1 MKHLDILKLFIKEE
15 LRMHSSLYKFSNF
28 YSYPI
33 TLLVFF
39 AGITLLSLLV
49 YDSININMVV
59 PTILLLFTIA
69 GAMSGAFGLFAK
81 DFLERVFP
89 NSNRLLAHS
98 RIFPISL
105 KSTLLLFSISDS
117 FFYFFWFIIP
127 TLLGFSMVSIA
138 FGQLSII
145 FAFLLILVSTLHFML
160 GLYIFFFISFLF
172 EQSKLLFIL
181 SSGIIVAIFS
191 YLYLTLGITQSLGI
205 GLLLNFDFFQLFIL
219 ILLIII
225 AMVLS
230 YFCVNERFE
239 TKTFSSSSSQR
250 KSISF
255 NSTYSPLIIK
265 DFIDLKRTGGIIG
278 KPLFTI
284 LIPSILVLLLFST
297 IEILRDLQIDVL
309 FFAIIFATLATQLL
323 NSLIMSDSHR
333 YYRYL
338 PIMFKQYFLPKVHL
352 TFRIT
357 MLLGTTVLLIYSYF
371 FSVFEWIRIVQGIFI
386 LAVISLY
393 NFGLSFWLTG
403 LRPNERLM
411 QSSVFIIYFLCFL
424 PMLIVTILVHL
435 LFTSILY
442 QILYVVVGILLS
454 LLFLVLGFRKWN
466 KEFIEDE

>member
-15 LRMHSSLYKFSNF
+15 LRMHSSLYKSSNF

-33 TLLVFF
+33 TLFIFF
-39 AGITLLSLLV
+39 AGITLFSLV
-49 YDSININMVV
+49 AYDSINSNAVV
-59 PTILLLFTIA
+59 PVVLVLFTIA

-117 FFYFFWFIIP
+117 FFYFFWFILP
-127 TLLGFSMVSIA
+127 TLLGFSVVSIA
-138 FGQLSII
+138 FGQLSIT
-145 FAFLLILVSTLHFML
+145 FALLLILISTLHFML
-160 GLYIFFFISFLF
+160 GLYTFFFISFLF
-172 EQSKLLFIL
+172 EQSKLLFIS
-181 SSGIIVAIFS
+181 SSGIIIATFS
-191 YLYLTLGITQSLGI
+191 YLYLTFGITQSLGT
-205 GLLLNFDFFQLFIL
+205 GFLLSFDFTQLFIL
-219 ILLIII
+219 ISLIII
-225 AMVLS
+225 AMILS
-230 YFCVNERFE
+230 YFSVSERSE
-239 TKTFSSSSSQR
+239 TKTFSSSSKR
-250 KSISF
+250 KSVSI

-284 LIPSILVLLLFST
+284 LIPSIFVLLLFST
-297 IEILRDLQIDVL
+297 IEILRNLQIDVL

-338 PIMFKQYFLPKVHL
+338 PISFKQYFLPKVHL

-357 MLLGTTVLLIYSYF
+357 MLLGTAVLLIYSYF
-371 FSVFEWIRIVQGIFI
+371 FSIFEWTRIVQGIFI

-442 QILYVVVGILLS
+442 QILYVVVGVVLS
-454 LLFLVLGFRKWN
+454 LLFMVLGFKKWET
-466 KEFIEDE
+466 EFIEDE